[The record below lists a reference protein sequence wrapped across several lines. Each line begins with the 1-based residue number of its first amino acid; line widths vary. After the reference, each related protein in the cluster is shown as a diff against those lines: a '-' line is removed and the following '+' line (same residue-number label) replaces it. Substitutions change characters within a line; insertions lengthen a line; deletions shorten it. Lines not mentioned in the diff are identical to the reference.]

1 MPRNNL
7 TKMSRNNLT
16 TDQIMAAEQLR
27 FIWNAKK
34 KVLKLTQE
42 NVLKNS

>member
-1 MPRNNL
+1 MPN
-7 TKMSRNNLT
+7 NNLT